1 MSKFELKVHS
11 YESFGTVDGPGVRFV
26 VFVHGCPLRCAYCHN
41 PDTWNSDGYTKTEI
55 DDVINEI
62 KKYKSFIKTGGV
74 TVSGGEPLLYKKEL
88 IELFKELKG
97 LGISTCIDTSG
108 FTIIDDE
115 LKELLTLTDLILL
128 DVKAI
133 DNELHQNLAGV
144 SNKKILAFAS
154 YLSEVNFPVWIRHV
168 VVPTITDGEKDLL
181 LLKEFLATLG
191 NIERVELLP
200 YHDIGVYKW
209 KDLGLK
215 YPLEG
220 VRTANNDDIVRA
232 KDILGLK

>member
-41 PDTWNSDGYTKTEI
+41 PDTWNSDGYNKTEI
-55 DDVINEI
+55 DDVVNEI

-88 IELFKELKG
+88 IELFKELKS

-108 FTIIDDE
+108 FTNIDDD
-115 LKELLTLTDLILL
+115 LKELLSLTDLILL
-128 DVKAI
+128 DIKAV
-133 DNELHQNLAGV
+133 DNELHQSLAGV
-144 SNKKILAFAS
+144 SNQKILAFAN
-154 YLSEVNFPVWIRHV
+154 YLSEIKFPVWIRHV
-168 VVPTITDGEKDLL
+168 VVPTITDGENDLL
-181 LLKEFLATLG
+181 LLKEFLATLS
-191 NIERVELLP
+191 NVERVELLP